1 MAGTLVLKQFQIDHT
16 GVSGANLY
24 VKARNSGLFAFILN
38 LIGLDPTATVKVD
51 TGSIE
56 FRNSSLKG
64 MTSVTTGLTSIAAF
78 IGGYDKPIGWLIT
91 GFLAFLG
98 LSITAFSGEEPMIG
112 LFVTGIIVFLICVA
126 IYTFQKV
133 MYIGFE
139 TSGGATYM
147 IAFKRSVIEGVAI
160 DIARIEEAITL
171 VNSLISS
178 AASGKDVVST
188 QNVQNFGKQATLS
201 YAETPAIEATTP
213 QSNNE
218 HPGWKWDDA
227 SQQWVPE

>member
-24 VKARNSGLFAFILN
+24 VKARNSGLFAFLLN

-78 IGGYDKPIGWLIT
+78 VGGYDKPIGWLVT

-98 LSITAFSGEEPMIG
+98 LSVAAFSGDEPMMG
-112 LFVTGIIVFLICVA
+112 LFVAGLIVFLIFVA
-126 IYTFQKV
+126 IYAFQKV

-178 AASGKDVVST
+178 AASGKDVSST
-188 QNVQNFGKQATLS
+188 QNVQSFGKQATLS
-201 YAETPAIEATTP
+201 YAETPAIEATPT
-213 QSNNE
+213 QSTNE
-218 HPGWKWDDA
+218 HPGWKWDEA

>member
-1 MAGTLVLKQFQIDHT
+1 MGKIGPRRNEFID
-16 GVSGANLY
+16 SEIF
-24 VKARNSGLFAFILN
+24 RFF
-38 LIGLDPTATVKVD
+38 
-51 TGSIE
+51 GSKI
-56 FRNSSLKG
+56 RNSSLKG

-78 IGGYDKPIGWLIT
+78 VGGYDKPIGWLVT

-98 LSITAFSGEEPMIG
+98 LSVAAFSGDEPMMG
-112 LFVTGIIVFLICVA
+112 LFVAGLIIFLIFVA
-126 IYTFQKV
+126 IYAFQKV

-178 AASGKDVVST
+178 AASGKDVSST
-188 QNVQNFGKQATLS
+188 QNVQSFGKQATPVS
-201 YAETPAIEATTP
+201 YTHLTLPT
-213 QSNNE
+213 S
-218 HPGWKWDDA
+218 DL
-227 SQQWVPE
+227 V

>member
-16 GVSGANLY
+16 GISGANLY
-24 VKARNSGLFAFILN
+24 VKARNAGLFAFLLN

-64 MTSVTTGLTSIAAF
+64 MTSVTTGLTSVAAF
-78 IGGYDKPIGWLIT
+78 VGGYEKPIGWLVT
-91 GFLAFLG
+91 GFCAFFA
-98 LSITAFSGEEPMIG
+98 LSIVTFSTPDPEWVFFTSG
-112 LFVTGIIVFLICVA
+112 VGIFLICVA
-126 IYTFQKV
+126 IYAFKKV

-178 AASGKDVVST
+178 AASGKNVTST
-188 QNVQNFGKQATLS
+188 QNVQNFGKEATLS
-201 YAETPAIEATTP
+201 YSKTPVIEEVATP
-213 QSNNE
+213 SANE
-218 HPGWKWDDA
+218 HPGWKWDEA
-227 SQQWVPE
+227 SQQWIPE

>member
-24 VKARNSGLFAFILN
+24 VKARNAGLFAFILN

-78 IGGYDKPIGWLIT
+78 IGGYDKPISWLIT

-98 LSITAFSGEEPMIG
+98 LSIAAFAGEDPMMG
-112 LFVTGIIVFLICVA
+112 LFVTGLIVFLICIV
-126 IYTFQKV
+126 IYAFQKV

-178 AASGKDVVST
+178 AASGKNVSST
-188 QNVQNFGKQATLS
+188 QNVQNFGKEATLS
-201 YAETPAIEATTP
+201 YAKTPVIEEVTT
-213 QSNNE
+213 QSANE
-218 HPGWKWDDA
+218 HPGWKWDDV